1 MNSNRALNC
10 LLITHNNILQC
21 FIDKLSNNNGIKT
34 RFKNCAILH
43 LSLNLSEYSFTIE
56 LVYDGLLSR
65 EENAKVSLERP
76 YYVGL
81 ATQIHEDDKGHFVPF
96 DPIRGEIT
104 GETKTLNL
112 LPIDLDNLKAKF
124 NTDIINFY
132 IARHGQSKHNEK
144 KWNMSGFGLDLDT
157 TITEEGITQAI
168 NSAQEL
174 KRILRNESI
183 NIVCV
188 SDLERTRQTV
198 LPFFNILGM
207 AISSLKM
214 VVIPCSNELNNSGN
228 NGDCHEQSSDSSV
241 IGNKSARENY
251 PACTPEKCPNVNLRK
266 GVDIDIDWSLYSLF
280 YDNKMRSYPN
290 LTDKPNCK
298 DTNMIS
304 MTVYYLLNYYDNDK
318 TNRVS
323 LIEPQLVNSESE
335 SEYEDLNV
343 LHIGGS
349 KKKHNRFSRKIKTA
363 KKRLTKRRR
372 KRQQYLSS
380 K

>member
-34 RFKNCAILH
+34 RFKNCAILR
-43 LSLNLSEYSFTIE
+43 LSLKLSEYSFTIE
-56 LVYDGLLSR
+56 LVYDGLLTR

-96 DPIRGEIT
+96 VPIRGEIT
-104 GETKTLNL
+104 AETKALNL
-112 LPIDLDNLKAKF
+112 LPIDLDHLKAKF

-144 KWNMSGFGLDLDT
+144 KWNMAGFGLDLDT
-157 TITEEGITQAI
+157 TITEEGKSQAI
-168 NSAQEL
+168 NSANAL
-174 KRILRNESI
+174 NTILRNGTI
-183 NIVCV
+183 DIVCV

-198 LPFFNILGM
+198 LPFFHILSM
-207 AISSLKM
+207 DISLFKM
-214 VVIPCSNELNNSGN
+214 VVIPCANELNKSGS
-228 NGDCHEQSSDSSV
+228 NGDCYEKSSDSSV

-251 PACTPEKCPNVNLRK
+251 PACTPEKCPTINLRK
-266 GVDIDIDWSLYSLF
+266 GLDIEIDWSLYSLF

-298 DTNMIS
+298 DTNMVS
-304 MTVYYLLNYYDNDK
+304 MTVFYLLNYGEEIS
-318 TNRVS
+318 RVS
-323 LIEPQLVNSESE
+323 LIKPQMVDSESE
-335 SEYEDLNV
+335 SEYEDLDV

-363 KKRLTKRRR
+363 KKLLTKRRR

>member
-1 MNSNRALNC
+1 MNSNGVLNC

-21 FIDKLSNNNGIKT
+21 FIDKLSNNNGQKT
-34 RFKNCAILH
+34 RFKNCAILR
-43 LSLNLSEYSFTIE
+43 LSLNLSDYSFRIE
-56 LVYDGLLSR
+56 LVYDGLLSQ

-96 DPIRGEIT
+96 IPIQGEIKA
-104 GETKTLNL
+104 ETKTLNL
-112 LPIDLDNLKAKF
+112 LPIDLDDLRSKF
-124 NTDIINFY
+124 NTGIINFY

-144 KWNMSGFGLDLDT
+144 KWNMSGFGLELDT

-168 NSAQEL
+168 SSAQEL

-183 NIVCV
+183 DIVCV

-207 AISSLKM
+207 SISSSNM
-214 VVIPCSNELNNSGN
+214 IVIPCANELNNSGS
-228 NGDCHEQSSDSSV
+228 NGDCYEKSSDSSV

-251 PACTPEKCPNVNLRK
+251 PACTPEKCPTVNLRK

-304 MTVYYLLNYYDNDK
+304 MTVYYLLNYYENDK
-318 TNRVS
+318 TSRLS
-323 LIEPQLVNSESE
+323 LIEPQMVNSE
-335 SEYEDLNV
+335 YKEDLDV

>member
-1 MNSNRALNC
+1 MNSNGVLNC

-21 FIDKLSNNNGIKT
+21 FIDKLSNNNGQKT
-34 RFKNCAILH
+34 RFKNCAILC

-65 EENAKVSLERP
+65 DENAKVSLDRP
-76 YYVGL
+76 YYVSF
-81 ATQIHEDDKGHFVPF
+81 ATQIDPLDVGLFVPF
-96 DPIRGEIT
+96 EPIRGEINT
-104 GETKTLNL
+104 RTKTLNL
-112 LPIDLDNLKAKF
+112 LPFDLDNLKEKF
-124 NTDIINFY
+124 KTDVIDFY
-132 IARHGQSKHNEK
+132 IVRHGQAKHNEK
-144 KWNMSGFGLDLDT
+144 KWNMSGFGLELDT

-174 KRILRNESI
+174 KRILRNETI
-183 NIVCV
+183 DIVCV

-207 AISSLKM
+207 SISSLKM
-214 VVIPCSNELNNSGN
+214 VVIPCSSELNNSGS
-228 NGDCHEQSSDSSV
+228 NGDCYEQSSSSS
-241 IGNKSARENY
+241 ILSNKSARENY
-251 PACTPEKCPNVNLRK
+251 PACTPEKCPNVKLRE
-266 GVDIDIDWSLYSLF
+266 GVDIVIDWSLYSLF

-318 TNRVS
+318 TTRVS
-323 LIEPQLVNSESE
+323 LIEPQMVNSV
-335 SEYEDLNV
+335 DIDV
-343 LHIGGS
+343 DDDTVHIGGS
-349 KKKHNRFSRKIKTA
+349 KKKRVRGSRRNKSVKN
-363 KKRLTKRRR
+363 RLTKRRR
-372 KRQQYLSS
+372 KRQQHR